1 MIYISLL
8 YLPGR
13 VINTHAKGKQAQSK
27 EDKAM
32 TNIFEETYNTI
43 AEAKK
48 AYKAATTAEERD
60 TARDTA
66 KAAED
71 RID

>member
-1 MIYISLL
+1 M
-8 YLPGR
+8 PKE
-13 VINTHAKGKQAQSK
+13 NTAQSK

-60 TARDTA
+60 AARDSG
-66 KAAED
+66 EGSRGQD
-71 RID
+71 R

>member
-1 MIYISLL
+1 MYM
-8 YLPGR
+8 PKG
-13 VINTHAKGKQAQSK
+13 KGKQAKSK

-48 AYKAATTAEERD
+48 AYKEATTAEGRD
-60 TARDTA
+60 ARKRSREGSRGSDH
-66 KAAED
+66 
-71 RID
+71 